1 MMIIALS
8 LCESVEIIVLLLMRA
23 CEYVNW
29 LNDYNYKDVNLSN
42 ILAVN

>member
-1 MMIIALS
+1 MMIIA

-29 LNDYNYKDVNLSN
+29 LNDHNYKDVNLSN